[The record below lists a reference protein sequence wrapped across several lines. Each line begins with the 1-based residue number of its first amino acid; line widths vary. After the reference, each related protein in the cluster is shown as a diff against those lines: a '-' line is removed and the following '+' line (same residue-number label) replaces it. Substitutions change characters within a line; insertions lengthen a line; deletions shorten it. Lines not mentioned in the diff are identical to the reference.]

1 MSGREPAMMDVH
13 PQFLEKNGEKE
24 FVVLPYGE
32 FRALEERLED
42 LEDLVALYRARE
54 ENHGQRSYSINE
66 VREELGLPRSEG

>member
-1 MSGREPAMMDVH
+1 MMDVH